1 LFLSD
6 ESLVVQG
13 RAFVGFPLLVHRD
26 GTAVEPAQS
35 FLWDVLTTNGRAQ
48 SPLTWA
54 KYGRDIYDYFA
65 FLDANE
71 LDWQTVP
78 SRGMPS
84 VVDWYRDWSKGEI
97 GLDSVTINARLRLIA
112 RFYRWAQQ
120 MGFIKQLPF
129 RYQVVRVARTRSLCA
144 GTRQRTWSSAQC
156 DASRSRRQLN
166 LTMEQVLVCPVL
178 SNITQR
184 MMFELM
190 VRCGLRQIE
199 CGPSRSYL
207 FDLARRRD
215 LVQGQMIRLPLSNK
229 DMKLKYDKPRA
240 IDVPYDLMEDLGGM
254 PRDTANHVSGRLR
267 ATSTSLFL
275 TQNGTPYETQPP
287 TSVAPRSAWFQGAP
301 YASAH
306 LWNVHAVK
314 LRKVGFDGA
323 IALRA
328 GSMGHSS
335 VSTTSIYLHLIN
347 QLGRNSFCCGKT
359 KSMRCSGSRD
369 SMGRQRKNFK
379 AADPVAIPGVQRR
392 SQHQRKSR
400 LKNPTS
406 TTRSTWASGWAV
418 LTNGWSAA
426 RCSAPSFKPKP

>member
-1 LFLSD
+1 MRLFLSD

-129 RYQVVRVARTRSLCA
+129 RYQVVRVARTPGFLA
-144 GTRQRTWSSAQC
+144 HV
-156 DASRSRRQLN
+156 DASANLVEVPSAMLSQKSAPIKF
-166 LTMEQVLVCPVL
+166 LTMEQVLVCLGVL
-178 SNITQR
+178 SNITHR

-199 CGPSRSYL
+199 CRTFPVKYL
-207 FDLARRRD
+207 FDPARRRD

-229 DMKLKYDKPRA
+229 DMKTF
-240 IDVPYDLMEDLGGM
+240 GGM
-254 PRDTANHVSGRLR
+254 PRDTANHVSGRLVPAQPAR
-267 ATSTSLFL
+267 LCSSLRTGPL
-275 TQNGTPYETQPP
+275 METQPSP
-287 TSVAPRSAWFQGAP
+287 TSSWPWRSAW
-301 YASAH
+301 
-306 LWNVHAVK
+306 
-314 LRKVGFDGA
+314 
-323 IALRA
+323 
-328 GSMGHSS
+328 
-335 VSTTSIYLHLIN
+335 
-347 QLGRNSFCCGKT
+347 
-359 KSMRCSGSRD
+359 
-369 SMGRQRKNFK
+369 
-379 AADPVAIPGVQRR
+379 
-392 SQHQRKSR
+392 
-400 LKNPTS
+400 
-406 TTRSTWASGWAV
+406 ASGCAPICFG
-418 LTNGWSAA
+418 TPMERTRCGSCGRSASTESHCSTCGIGWVTAA
-426 RCSAPSFKPKP
+426 